1 MERRGQMGLKYRENG
16 AESKTEQGPRA
27 LPIISLSVPP
37 VSCLWGKKL
46 SASETFP
53 ELQRADSNS
62 Y

>member
-1 MERRGQMGLKYRENG
+1 MGLKYRENG